1 MKTLQSPYIVIP
13 FWGAVAGAMLAGTGP
28 FWLAAIGLGVW
39 PLVEY
44 SAHRWGMHA
53 LERRWPRFYKR
64 AHGVHHRYPGDLSHF
79 TIPIPVV
86 LVVVV
91 VLALA
96 LHVAG
101 VGLVALG
108 GLLVGYVLYD
118 LAHLAAHGL
127 IPFPFRR
134 ALVRHHARHHANQ
147 ACNFGV
153 SAPWIERLF
162 GTRAP

>member
-28 FWLAAIGLGVW
+28 FWLAAVGLATW

-79 TIPIPVV
+79 PEARDTYDRARADGAEVAVHGAAPWAVEADVV
-86 LVVVV
+86 DVGTAAFLGLYADRVV
-91 VLALA
+91 
-96 LHVAG
+96 G
-101 VGLVALG
+101 G
-108 GLLVGYVLYD
+108 GL
-118 LAHLAAHGL
+118 
-127 IPFPFRR
+127 P
-134 ALVRHHARHHANQ
+134 ALLGR
-147 ACNFGV
+147 
-153 SAPWIERLF
+153 
-162 GTRAP
+162 